1 MLHLFVIGGP
11 FMWILLLITLT
22 VVTLSIRDVIAL
34 STGRGLDRMAS
45 RDGSAA
51 ILFWGCI
58 AAVIGFLASLI
69 GIYISLSIIRQA
81 GLVNPNLMAEGVM
94 VALIT
99 TITGLLILAFSAVSW
114 FTLRWWLRKSLSSG
128 DGQSAVVA

>member
-1 MLHLFVIGGP
+1 MLQLFMMGGP
-11 FMWILLLITLT
+11 FMWILLLITIT
-22 VVTLSIRDVIAL
+22 VVTLSVRDAIAL
-34 STGRGLDRMAS
+34 STGRNLDRMEA
-45 RDGSAA
+45 RNASAA

-69 GIYISLSIIRQA
+69 GLYLSLSIIRQA

-94 VALIT
+94 VALVT

-114 FTLRWWLRKSLSSG
+114 FTLRWWLRKALSSG
-128 DGQSAVVA
+128 DGQSAVAA

>member
-1 MLHLFVIGGP
+1 MLHLFMLGGP

-22 VVTLSIRDVIAL
+22 VVTLSLRDAIAL
-34 STGRGLDRMAS
+34 STGKGLDRMKS
-45 RDGSAA
+45 RNGSAA

-69 GIYISLSIIRQA
+69 AMYLSLSIIRQA
-81 GLVNPNLMAEGVM
+81 GLVSPNLAAEGLR

-99 TITGLLILAFSAVSW
+99 TIFGLLILAFSAISW
-114 FTLRWWLRKSLSSG
+114 FTLRWWLHRSLSSA
-128 DGQSAVVA
+128 DGHSPVVV